1 MISVHRLEEWRGH
14 QVLDQ
19 SGVQLGKLEDVYFDA
34 GTGTPL
40 LLAVKSGLLG
50 RKLHLIPVDEAKV
63 GPDYVRVA
71 FAKDA
76 VDRAGVSDGVPDT
89 EQLRDIGAAYGLAFS
104 DRVSLQSATE
114 QDAHRAEAQAAG
126 ARADEL
132 EAAAQEKI
140 SAQET
145 AHEHAQGAT
154 EHATQA
160 EREAEQARQ
169 AALDARQDA
178 DRYEGG

>member
-14 QVLDQ
+14 PVLDEA
-19 SGVQLGKLEDVYFDA
+19 GVQLGKLEDVYFDA

-50 RKLHLIPVDEAKV
+50 RKLHLIPADAANV

-76 VDRAGVSDGVPDT
+76 VDRAGASDGVPDT
-89 EQLRDIGAAYGLAFS
+89 EQLRELGAAYGLAFS

-114 QDAHRAEAQAAG
+114 QDAHRAEAEAAH
-126 ARADEL
+126 ARADQL
-132 EAAAQEKI
+132 EAEAREKI
-140 SAQET
+140 SAREA
-145 AHEHAQGAT
+145 AHEQAQGAT
-154 EHATQA
+154 DQATEA

-169 AALDARQDA
+169 AAIDARQDA
-178 DRYEGG
+178 DRYEAG